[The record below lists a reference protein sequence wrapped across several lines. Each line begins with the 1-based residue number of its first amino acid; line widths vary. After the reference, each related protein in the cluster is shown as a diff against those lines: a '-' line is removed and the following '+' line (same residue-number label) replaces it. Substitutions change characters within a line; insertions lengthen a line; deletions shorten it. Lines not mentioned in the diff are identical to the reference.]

1 MSNNL
6 GGSVIQ
12 LALRGDTKERWNS
25 YNPILADRELVLEK
39 GEDGGADQF
48 KIGDGVRNYNDLP
61 YGGLLGPTG
70 PAGTAPIIIGTIA
83 TVGTLPQDA
92 LNSAFPNANQSEA
105 VINDF
110 NKDVWV
116 YTGSLWVNAGKI
128 SGPTGP
134 TGPSGPSGPA
144 GPTGAASTALGPT
157 GPNGPPGPTGPTG
170 PSGQGSV
177 TPGPTGPT
185 GANGPTG
192 PTGPSGVGSS
202 VPGPTGPT
210 GAASTIAGPTG
221 PIGPTGPTGPSGVGV
236 GIPIGGTTGQAL
248 VKTNNTNY
256 ATTWADVIT
265 PTGAQ
270 TLSEKTLSAVKI
282 NDGYTEEVFI
292 LTGTAPV
299 LNPING
305 SIQTWTLT
313 ANSSPVHVITT
324 GQSIVLQIEDGA
336 GFNITWPNVEWKT
349 NSGAAPTLNTTGATA
364 IVLWNVAGT
373 LFGARVGDS

>member
-1 MSNNL
+1 
-6 GGSVIQ
+6 
-12 LALRGDTKERWNS
+12 
-25 YNPILADRELVLEK
+25 
-39 GEDGGADQF
+39 
-48 KIGDGVRNYNDLP
+48 
-61 YGGLLGPTG
+61 
-70 PAGTAPIIIGTIA
+70 
-83 TVGTLPQDA
+83 
-92 LNSAFPNANQSEA
+92 
-105 VINDF
+105 
-110 NKDVWV
+110 
-116 YTGSLWVNAGKI
+116 
-128 SGPTGP
+128 
-134 TGPSGPSGPA
+134 
-144 GPTGAASTALGPT
+144 
-157 GPNGPPGPTGPTG
+157 
-170 PSGQGSV
+170 
-177 TPGPTGPT
+177 
-185 GANGPTG
+185 
-192 PTGPSGVGSS
+192 
-202 VPGPTGPT
+202 
-210 GAASTIAGPTG
+210 
-221 PIGPTGPTGPSGVGV
+221 V